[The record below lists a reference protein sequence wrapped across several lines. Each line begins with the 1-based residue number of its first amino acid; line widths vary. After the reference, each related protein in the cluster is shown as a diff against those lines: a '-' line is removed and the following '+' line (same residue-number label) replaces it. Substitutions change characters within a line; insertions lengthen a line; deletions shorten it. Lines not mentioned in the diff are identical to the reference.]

1 MYEKKSFNEKT
12 IKKEEIF
19 SVLSEMK
26 EHIDSVEN
34 ILQQFGTLVKDSKL
48 DSWYAS
54 YIWLLQTKHYSFWI
68 EWSDNRFEI
77 KIRKGKQSA
86 EEFIM
91 KYESNFILTK
101 FTDFIRI
108 DDLESKLESFI
119 NLTN

>member
-1 MYEKKSFNEKT
+1 MYEKKTFNEKT
-12 IKKEEIF
+12 IKKEEIL

-26 EHIDSVEN
+26 EHIDSVEE
-34 ILQQFGTLVKDSKL
+34 ILLQFGTLVIDVKL
-48 DSWYAS
+48 DSWYTC

-68 EWSDNRFEI
+68 EWSDNRFKI